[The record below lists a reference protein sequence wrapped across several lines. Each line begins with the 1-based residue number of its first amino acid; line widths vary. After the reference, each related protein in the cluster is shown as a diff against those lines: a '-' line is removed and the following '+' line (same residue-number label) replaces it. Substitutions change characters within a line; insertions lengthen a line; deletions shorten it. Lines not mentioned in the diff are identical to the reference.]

1 MKIIADYHTHTVFSH
16 GSGTI
21 EANVKEAIAKGLKIL
36 AISDHGPG
44 HTLYGIKKHRYQE
57 MRTEIDRLNKVYPEL
72 KTLLS
77 LEANFMSVDG
87 TLDVD
92 QEMLELAD
100 LIMCGYH
107 FGSAPKKV
115 FLDLKMH
122 SYAILSRFS
131 KKIYEK
137 SKKINTKMMINAMNR
152 YDITAIT
159 HPGAKGPIDIT
170 AVAQVASNRNVA
182 LEVNVKHGHLTVE
195 EIKEALKTDV
205 KFIIGSD
212 AHDPKDVGEFD
223 ASLQRCIE
231 AGVPAE
237 RIMNAEVEA

>member
-16 GSGTI
+16 GTGKI
-21 EANVKEAIAKGLKIL
+21 EDNVKAAIEKGLKIL

-44 HTLYGIKKHRYQE
+44 HALYGIKRSRFIE
-57 MRTEIDRLNKVYPEL
+57 MRREIDRLNEKYPEL

-92 QEMLELAD
+92 QDMLEIAD

-107 FGSAPKKV
+107 FGSKPKKL

-122 SYAILSRFS
+122 TYAILSRFS
-131 KKIYEK
+131 KTIYKK
-137 SKKINTKMMINAMNR
+137 SERINTLMMINAMNK
-152 YDITAIT
+152 YDLTAIT
-159 HPGAKGPIDIT
+159 HPGAKGPIDIS
-170 AVAQVASNRNVA
+170 QVAKVAAEKNVA
-182 LEVNVKHGHLTVE
+182 LEVNVKHGHLTVD

-212 AHDPKDVGEFD
+212 AHDPERVGDFTD
-223 ASLQRCIE
+223 SLNRCIE
-231 AGVPAE
+231 AGVPAD
-237 RIMNAEVEA
+237 RIVNAES